1 MYFSFLSLADN
12 YTLMSYESRWVLEE
26 RAKVIKLV
34 FLGLLTRANVLMN
47 IVYECKQNIR
57 HHMFWFDADADDNDS
72 LARRMSQVTN
82 TSILTFGDHTS
93 HATHT
98 ILLKK

>member
-1 MYFSFLSLADN
+1 
-12 YTLMSYESRWVLEE
+12 
-26 RAKVIKLV
+26 
-34 FLGLLTRANVLMN
+34 
-47 IVYECKQNIR
+47 
-57 HHMFWFDADADDNDS
+57 MFWFDADADDNDS